1 MLINGIEY
9 EFCLTTEAGIKI
21 AKLCPDG
28 DISNFGQLLDGKDYA
43 KAAENLAAI
52 AEILSEGYANKE
64 LYDNGRTVP
73 RLTKEEMHDVLM
85 HSTLFRYNEMST
97 EIVLAM
103 VRDMT
108 GEVDAEET
116 PGKPGKKEKTG
127 AIA

>member
-21 AKLCPDG
+21 AKICPDG
-28 DISNFGQLLDGKDYA
+28 DILKFGQLLDGKDYA

-52 AEILSEGYANKE
+52 AESLSEGYANKE
-64 LYDNGRTVP
+64 LYENGRTVP
-73 RLTKEEMHDVLM
+73 RLTKEELHDVIL
-85 HSTLFRYNEMST
+85 HSTLFKYNEMNT

-103 VRDMT
+103 IRDLT
-108 GEVDAEET
+108 GEVEAEEA